1 MKTTF
6 SDVLHDALTF
16 VALDFNY
23 TYNEMEMESF
33 SYCFEKILQYNVYN
47 NLELMLGQPSKRNEK

>member
-6 SDVLHDALTF
+6 SDVLHDALTS

-23 TYNEMEMESF
+23 TYSEMEMELF

-47 NLELMLGQPSKRNEK
+47 NLELMIG